1 MNADEA
7 MFRLLANSCSDP
19 ADEKGWNEYTISLCC
34 GDLTVI
40 ARPIEGT
47 DHWEADN
54 DGDEVLAW
62 QEYEIKSMGAKL

>member
-7 MFRLLANSCSDP
+7 MFRLLTNSCSNP
-19 ADEKGWNEYTISLCC
+19 ADEKGWNEYTISLHCV
-34 GDLTVI
+34 DFAVI

-47 DHWEADN
+47 GRWETDS
-54 DGDEVLAW
+54 DGDEMLTW